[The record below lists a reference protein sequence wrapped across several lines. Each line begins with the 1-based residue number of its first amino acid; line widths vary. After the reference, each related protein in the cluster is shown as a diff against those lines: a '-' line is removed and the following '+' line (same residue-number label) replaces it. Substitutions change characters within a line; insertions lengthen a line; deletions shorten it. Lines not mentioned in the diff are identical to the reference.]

1 MSRHHL
7 ALLAAVCLSFA
18 PAAHAADWPTRPL
31 TMINPFAPGGPND
44 VVARLFAQ
52 RMGEIL
58 GESVIVENVGGAGG
72 MNGASRVAKAEPD
85 GYTFLQGTV
94 GTQAQNQTL
103 YKKPAYNAATDFEPV
118 TLVIEAP
125 LVLVARKDLPVK
137 DMTEFVAYA
146 KANKDKMQ
154 FASAGTGSAIHLG
167 CALMNMVTGIDIV
180 HVPYRGANPAMQD
193 LMSGRVDYLCDII
206 TTAKAQI
213 DADTVKPI
221 AILSKERSPALPN
234 VPTAIEQ
241 GFDVDAY
248 TWNAFFLPKG
258 TPEPIVRK
266 LRDAT
271 VEAMKTPAVR
281 EKLEA
286 AGLKIATDD
295 QTAPDYLGRFVQSET
310 AKWAATIKAGGHR
323 AELLKP
329 AIHGGQAGDLH
340 DATIVGYGLSSRR
353 DLRGRPLSQ
362 PERRRRRTA
371 SLDCRGS
378 AIGRQGYRGLAQ
390 LWPAPY
396 SPPRGFPGPA
406 CDLGRFCASP
416 RWLL

>member
-1 MSRHHL
+1 M
-7 ALLAAVCLSFA
+7 
-18 PAAHAADWPTRPL
+18 
-31 TMINPFAPGGPND
+31 
-44 VVARLFAQ
+44 
-52 RMGEIL
+52 
-58 GESVIVENVGGAGG
+58 
-72 MNGASRVAKAEPD
+72 
-85 GYTFLQGTV
+85 
-94 GTQAQNQTL
+94 
-103 YKKPAYNAATDFEPV
+103 
-118 TLVIEAP
+118 TLVVEAP

-286 AGLKIATDD
+286 AGLKIATRRPNRAGLSR
-295 QTAPDYLGRFVQSET
+295 QIRAERNREM
-310 AKWAATIKAGGHR
+310 GGHHQGRWHQYRLTLR
-323 AELLKP
+323 ALYLQQSG
-329 AIHGGQAGDLH
+329 AAAH
-340 DATIVGYGLSSRR
+340 
-353 DLRGRPLSQ
+353 
-362 PERRRRRTA
+362 
-371 SLDCRGS
+371 
-378 AIGRQGYRGLAQ
+378 
-390 LWPAPY
+390 
-396 SPPRGFPGPA
+396 
-406 CDLGRFCASP
+406 
-416 RWLL
+416 